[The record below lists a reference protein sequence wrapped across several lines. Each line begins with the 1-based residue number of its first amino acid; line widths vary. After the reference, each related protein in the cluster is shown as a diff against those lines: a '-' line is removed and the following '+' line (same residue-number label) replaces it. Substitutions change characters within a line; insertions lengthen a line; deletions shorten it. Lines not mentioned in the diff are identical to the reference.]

1 MTTNLDGCLK
11 FDKKGIVVL
20 SYYRIGLVTLF
31 LPDVNVTKQEK
42 HDTFDG
48 KDPEYYQ
55 QNYGKNLKKQV
66 ADYGHMCILL
76 R

>member
-11 FDKKGIVVL
+11 FDKKGIVL

-31 LPDVNVTKQEK
+31 LPDVNDTIQEK
-42 HDTFDG
+42 HDTLDG